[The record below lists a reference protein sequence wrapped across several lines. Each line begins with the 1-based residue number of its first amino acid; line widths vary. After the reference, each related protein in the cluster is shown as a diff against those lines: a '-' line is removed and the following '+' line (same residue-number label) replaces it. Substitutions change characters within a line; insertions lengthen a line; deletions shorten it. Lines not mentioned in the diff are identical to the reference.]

1 MCHTKN
7 QQTIVRALVLL
18 AALSPCHLVSLSF
31 ANAGEAIRLAN
42 HPALSPD
49 GKTLAF
55 DWDGDVW
62 SVATAGGVA
71 RRLTDHP
78 ARDREP
84 RFSPDGKQL
93 AFISER
99 SGSPQVYRMSAGG
112 GTPRQL
118 TYHTAGY
125 TLQDWHPDGR
135 HLIVNA
141 GRDHFWRHPERF
153 FLLNT
158 ESRQAETLLFDDYGQ
173 NGSLSPDGKR
183 LLFTREGAPWWR
195 KGYRGSEASQ
205 IWLYDLEAKTF
216 RQVLTEATGCRWP
229 LWKPDGKGFYYVG
242 AASGSFN
249 LWTRDLDAKQG
260 RQLTHFTD
268 DAVVFPCISHDGSTI
283 VFRCLFDLY
292 SYHPGKDTSPRKI
305 AIPFDGDT
313 KKDRIER
320 RVLSKAAEVAFTS
333 DGLEMAFVAGDELW
347 LMDTELR
354 EPRRVTPKAGDASAF
369 TSGARH
375 PVFSPDGKTLLF
387 AADREARSD
396 IYRAVAAEGSEK
408 NRLWWQNGAPTVER
422 LTDDGEVKSSL
433 KYSPDGKHIS
443 YLRGRGDLW
452 VADADGRNAR
462 KILASWNELEY
473 NWSPDGKWIVYA
485 QSDSDFNRDVWIL
498 PLDGSRKPFNLSRH
512 PYNDGDPVWSPDGRL
527 IAFTGRRGLTEV
539 DIHYVWLRAEDDEK
553 SKRER
558 SLEKAIEKINKV
570 RNNTLPPSPPSPL
583 PPAGGEGSS
592 FPPSPPAGGRGDGGE
607 GGKTSSS
614 ETKAAG
620 GNVGKQRKPEVVID
634 FEGLHRRVHRISI
647 PHATETGLF
656 WSPDSRKLAFTAVV
670 EGKRGTYTVDIPD
683 DLKPKLLTAQNG
695 THARWLKQGNRIV
708 LLSNG
713 IPASFTPGTAKPATE
728 PPPTT
733 TRRGASAPSS
743 GDDGSYRFQA
753 LQRVDLSQRYRAAFD
768 LCWRTMRD
776 TWYDERLGNR
786 DWPSVRLKYTDAA
799 AEAPDDEAFTTVVN
813 LMLGELNGS
822 HLGFYTP
829 SSARYARF
837 LPPPTDAPPPTKW
850 TESTAHL
857 GVRFEPNFAGL
868 GLKVRDVLP
877 TGPASRKKSRLR
889 EGEIILKIDEVAVDP
904 KMDLTRVLNGPLT
917 RDVRLRVRGT
927 DGAER
932 DATIRPISYVQAQPL
947 LYQAWMDGNR
957 RTVDRLSK
965 ETLGYLHIS
974 AMDALSFSKFEEQLY
989 AVGAGKDGLIID
1001 VRENGGGSTAD
1012 HLLTALTQPVHAIT
1026 VPRGGEPGYPHD
1038 RKIYATWNKP
1048 IVVLCNQNS
1057 FSNAEIFSHAIKT
1070 LKRGQLV
1077 GVPTAGGVI
1086 STGAQAIMDVGFIRV
1101 PFRGWFVLG
1110 TGEDMELNGAV
1121 PDHIVWPQPGQ
1132 LPRGEDVQLAKAI
1145 SVLQDDVRAWKAKP
1159 KPPLRKATER
1169 VKHDS
1174 PSK

>member
-7 QQTIVRALVLL
+7 QRIIVRALVLL
-18 AALSPCHLVSLSF
+18 VALSPCHPVALSS
-31 ANAGEAIRLAN
+31 AQGGEAIRLAN

-99 SGSPQVYRMSAGG
+99 SGSPQVYLMSAGG

-173 NGSLSPDGKR
+173 SGSLSPDGKR

-216 RQVLTEATGCRWP
+216 RQVLTEETGCRWP
-229 LWKPDGKGFYYVG
+229 LWNPDGKGFYYVG

-249 LWTRDLDAKQG
+249 LWTRELDAKQG

-283 VFRCLFDLY
+283 VFRHLFDLY
-292 SYHPGKDTSPRKI
+292 SYHPGKDSSPCKI
-305 AIPFDGDT
+305 AIQFDGDT

-320 RVLSKAAEVAFTS
+320 RVLTKANEVAFTP

-369 TSGARH
+369 TSGASH

-387 AADREARSD
+387 VADREARSE

-408 NRLWWQNGAPTVER
+408 NRLWWQNGTPTVER

-433 KYSPDGKHIS
+433 KFSPDGKS
-443 YLRGRGDLW
+443 MLYLRGRGDLW

-462 KILASWNELEY
+462 KILSSWNELEY

-527 IAFTGRRGLTEV
+527 IAFTGRRGLSEV
-539 DIHYVWLRAEDDEK
+539 DIHYVWLRAEDEEK

-558 SLEKAIEKINKV
+558 SLEKAMEKINKA
-570 RNNTLPPSPPSPL
+570 RNNTLPLPRQAASPSVGEEGKTL
-583 PPAGGEGSS
+583 PPL
-592 FPPSPPAGGRGDGGE
+592 SPV
-607 GGKTSSS
+607 GGKKIGS
-614 ETKAAG
+614 EGVA
-620 GNVGKQRKPEVVID
+620 NVVID
-634 FEGLHRRVHRISI
+634 FEGLHRRIHRISI
-647 PHATETGLF
+647 PHAAESGLF

-670 EGKRGTYTVDIPD
+670 EGKRGTYAVDIPD
-683 DLKPKLLTAQNG
+683 DLKPKLLTVQTG
-695 THARWLKQGNRIV
+695 THTRWLKQGNQIV
-708 LLSNG
+708 WLSNG
-713 IPASFTPGTAKPATE
+713 IPANFTPGAAKPTTIE
-728 PPPTT
+728 PASPP
-733 TRRGASAPSS
+733 TRRGTSAPSS
-743 GDDGSYRFQA
+743 GDEGGYRFQA

-776 TWYDERLGNR
+776 TWYDDRLGNR
-786 DWPSVRLKYTDAA
+786 DWPAIRRKYTDAA
-799 AEAPDDEAFTTVVN
+799 AAAPDEETFTTVVQ

-837 LPPPTDAPPPTKW
+837 LPPPTDAPTPTQWK
-850 TESTAHL
+850 EETAHL
-857 GVRFEPNFAGL
+857 GVRFRLDDAGP
-868 GLKVRDVLP
+868 GLKIRDVLP
-877 TGPASRKKSRLR
+877 GGPASRKKSRLR
-889 EGEIILKIDEVAVDP
+889 EGEIILKIDDAPVDP

-932 DATIRPISYVQAQPL
+932 DVTIRPISYLQAQPL

-957 RTVDRLSK
+957 RIVDRLSK
-965 ETLGYLHIS
+965 KTLGYLHIS

-1159 KPPLRKATER
+1159 LPTLRKATER
-1169 VKHDS
+1169 ARRD
-1174 PSK
+1174 